1 MKPVNWVM
9 SRARSQTVQP
19 RLAAPSGLPAPLHA
33 DWVWRA
39 PAWAAPL
46 PATTLREGAE
56 IAPGMKLFHDDPGAM
71 VALLP
76 FRSESASPPAAL
88 VLDIAAFSGSFL
100 SLAVDLPSA
109 ALAGL
114 RRRHIVQADTRVDAP
129 GAEGVFLRLNLRHG
143 PNTDRITQAIE
154 PGTAQTAEFELFH
167 TDFDEARVAA
177 AWIDLIVARPVAG
190 QIIIGDLIVARRPRA
205 EV

>member
-1 MKPVNWVM
+1 
-9 SRARSQTVQP
+9 
-19 RLAAPSGLPAPLHA
+19 LPAPLHA

-46 PATTLREGAE
+46 PAAALRDGAA
-56 IAPGMKLFHDDPGAM
+56 IAPGTKIFHDDPGAR
-71 VALLP
+71 VALA
-76 FRSESASPPAAL
+76 ASVPGDAPPAAL
-88 VLDIAAFSGSFL
+88 VLDVAAFSGSFL

-129 GAEGVFLRLNLRHG
+129 GAEGVFVRLNLRHG
-143 PNTDRITQAIE
+143 PNTDRITQKIQ

-190 QIIIGDLIVARRPRA
+190 QIVFADLIVARRPRA